1 MIMLMCTFGRYI
13 LRVARQMVKICQ
25 DPEERLVLVFVVVV
39 FSFGGFMLQ
48 C

>member
-1 MIMLMCTFGRYI
+1 VIISICIFVRYI
-13 LRVARQMVKICQ
+13 SRVAWHMVKLGQ
-25 DPEERLVLVFVVVV
+25 DPEESLVFAFVVV

>member
-1 MIMLMCTFGRYI
+1 
-13 LRVARQMVKICQ
+13 MVKLSQ
-25 DPEERLVLVFVVVV
+25 DPEERLVLVFVVV